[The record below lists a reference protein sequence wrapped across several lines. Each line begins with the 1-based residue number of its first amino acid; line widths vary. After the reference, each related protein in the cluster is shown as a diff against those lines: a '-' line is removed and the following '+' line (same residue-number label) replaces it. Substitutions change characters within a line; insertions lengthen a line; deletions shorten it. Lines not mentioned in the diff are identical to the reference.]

1 MLTSRNKKG
10 DTATDTEELQIQLH
24 IIMSRATVFQPTGKP
39 KGNTC
44 LGNYHLAKW
53 THVEIGSIF

>member
-1 MLTSRNKKG
+1 MLTIRNKETQPQKQKN
-10 DTATDTEELQIQLH
+10 LQIQLH
-24 IIMSRATVFQPTGKP
+24 IIMSRACVFQPLGKP

-53 THVEIGSIF
+53 TQVEIGSIF